1 MKKRQKLN
9 FTERELIERFLNKGY
24 TQKAIAQKLKRSTS
38 TISKE
43 IKRNSIDGDYRCGF
57 ASMISRQRLSEMRSK
72 PRTFTVALKQQVKLL
87 LKKDFSPEQISG
99 RLKLSGIAIS
109 HETIYQWIWK
119 NKALKGKLYLYL
131 KRRGRS
137 YKRRGAIYQ
146 NRGMIKDRVDID
158 LRPNIVDERRRVGD
172 WEVDCIVGKAHK
184 GAIVSMVDRKTRLVK
199 LVLVKDRTAN
209 RVALALIKGLKRQK
223 VSTITSDNGKE
234 FAKHK
239 HVSNALNADFYFAK
253 PYSAW
258 QRGTN
263 ENTNGL
269 VRQFLPKGSDF
280 TTVTQKQ
287 VKGIEHKL
295 NNRPRKCLGYLSP
308 KEYMRV
314 AMV

>member
-1 MKKRQKLN
+1 
-9 FTERELIERFLNKGY
+9 
-24 TQKAIAQKLKRSTS
+24 
-38 TISKE
+38 
-43 IKRNSIDGDYRCGF
+43 
-57 ASMISRQRLSEMRSK
+57 
-72 PRTFTVALKQQVKLL
+72 
-87 LKKDFSPEQISG
+87 
-99 RLKLSGIAIS
+99 
-109 HETIYQWIWK
+109 
-119 NKALKGKLYLYL
+119 
-131 KRRGRS
+131 
-137 YKRRGAIYQ
+137 
-146 NRGMIKDRVDID
+146 
-158 LRPNIVDERRRVGD
+158 
-172 WEVDCIVGKAHK
+172 
-184 GAIVSMVDRKTRLVK
+184 MVDRKTRLVK

-209 RVALALIKGLKRQK
+209 RVALALIKGLKKQK
-223 VSTITSDNGKE
+223 VSTITSDNGKA